1 MHEYVACN
9 HCQGR
14 LSHSSKHSQ
23 FFYHTSATALRNEM
37 ADDVNQGLNE
47 ADSLGSYLARVERQM
62 QKTCDE
68 DEGTIFTAFLLGA
81 LSPEFVFCPHM
92 IPSIWYYF
100 WHADNPQII
109 VRNSFR
115 NFCIR

>member
-1 MHEYVACN
+1 MLQVHEYVSCD

-37 ADDVNQGLNE
+37 AEDIEDGVDSV
-47 ADSLGSYLARVERQM
+47 DSLGSYLARVERQM

-68 DEGTIFTAFLLGA
+68 DEGAACRLA
-81 LSPEFVFCPHM
+81 LELP
-92 IPSIWYYF
+92 
-100 WHADNPQII
+100 
-109 VRNSFR
+109 
-115 NFCIR
+115 